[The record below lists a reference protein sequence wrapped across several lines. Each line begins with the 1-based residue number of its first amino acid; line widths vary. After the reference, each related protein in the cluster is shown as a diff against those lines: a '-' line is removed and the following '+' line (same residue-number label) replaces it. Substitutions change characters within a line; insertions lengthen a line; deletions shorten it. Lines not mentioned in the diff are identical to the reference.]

1 VNSGFYAATTGLM
14 AKFQALDVAANNLA
28 NSGTTGFKAQKE
40 FYNAMQ
46 AQLASP
52 SVSMA
57 GGAARMSPAT
67 SAINQAVNSFSVL
80 GGAKTD
86 FAAGSL
92 ERTGSE
98 MDVAVN
104 GPGFITVAAPT
115 GTAYTRNGSLSLGSH
130 GELLS
135 SGGAAV
141 LGKNGPIQLPPGQV
155 SIGSDGTISVNG
167 AVVDQ
172 IQLAEFDPKT
182 PPLAV
187 GASLFMAAP
196 GAQANPPASS
206 SLQPGFLE
214 GSNMNVVN
222 GSVGLVGLQRNA
234 EMLEK
239 ALTMFNNDF
248 NRTAI
253 EQIAKTS

>member
-1 VNSGFYAATTGLM
+1 MNSGFYAATTGLM

-28 NSGTTGFKAQKE
+28 NSSTTGFKAQKE
-40 FYNAMQ
+40 FYSAMQ

-57 GGAARMSPAT
+57 GGAARQTPVSN
-67 SAINQAVNSFSVL
+67 AINQAVNNFSVL

-86 FAAGSL
+86 FSAGSL
-92 ERTGSE
+92 ENTGNE
-98 MDVAVN
+98 MDVALN
-104 GPGFITVAAPT
+104 GPGFITVAAPS
-115 GTAYTRNGSLSLGSH
+115 GTAYTRNGSLALGPN

-135 SGGAAV
+135 SSGAAV

-155 SIGSDGTISVNG
+155 SIGSDGTVSVNG
-167 AVVDQ
+167 TPVDQ
-172 IQLAEFDPKT
+172 IQLAEFGKTT
-182 PPLAV
+182 PPLQV
-187 GASLFMAAP
+187 GASLFVAAP
-196 GAQANPPASS
+196 GAAAQPAAASTL
-206 SLQPGFLE
+206 LQGFLE
-214 GSNMNVVN
+214 GSNMNVIG

-253 EQIAKTS
+253 EQIAKT